1 MAINLPILAPINL
14 PFCSS
19 CACNSGGI
27 KIYHMQQV
35 AASYGCYADRKEVVQ
50 LHRFVF
56 IASCEVSS
64 SIRKNNFY
72 TKRKFI
78 S

>member
-1 MAINLPILAPINL
+1 M
-14 PFCSS
+14 
-19 CACNSGGI
+19 
-27 KIYHMQQV
+27 

-56 IASCEVSS
+56 IALCEVSS
-64 SIRKNNFY
+64 SIHKNNFY